1 MIRILHTA
9 DWHLGKK
16 LEHISR
22 LAEQAEVMNEIC
34 DIAGREN
41 PDLVIVAGDLYDQF
55 NPPIEAQDLLYK
67 TLKRLSADGKRPV
80 LAIAGN
86 HDSPDR
92 IASVDPLARYNG
104 IFFSGY
110 PYSQIPIT
118 KSGKGWEISKTGEGF
133 VEFVWEKLDFPVRV
147 LHTAFANEFRLRKD
161 LGNPDDNNMAKL
173 LSNHWENLVQTHC
186 SDPGIQILTAH
197 LFASQERASYE
208 EGEGERATL
217 AIGGAQVVFP
227 DQFPDKIN
235 YVALGHLH
243 RPHAISS
250 ATPHIHYSG
259 SPLAYSFAEAGQQK
273 CVNLVELAPDQP
285 ATITRVNLE
294 SGKKL
299 LRYEAASVADALEYL
314 ANNPGAIVDLTIRV
328 DQYLEPADRRA
339 LMNANPLIFIRPLSQ
354 EMRNDHGG
362 TEARYNSGNIEDHFR
377 QFFEEKT
384 GQAPTEDL
392 RNLFKEILAADP
404 NL

>member
-22 LAEQAEVMNEIC
+22 MEEQAEVMNEIC
-34 DIAGREN
+34 EIAAREN

-67 TLKRLSADGKRPV
+67 TLKRLSADGNRPV

-104 IFFSGY
+104 IFFAGY
-110 PYSQIPIT
+110 PYSQIPET
-118 KSGKGWEISKTGEGF
+118 KSDRGWRISKSEEGF
-133 VEFVWEKLDFPVRV
+133 VEFIWDRLDFPVRV

-161 LGNPDDNNMAKL
+161 LGNPDDNNMAKF
-173 LSNHWENLVQTHC
+173 LSIHWQNLVEKHC
-186 SDPGIQILTAH
+186 TGSGVQILTAH
-197 LFASQERASYE
+197 LFASQESTSYE
-208 EGEGERATL
+208 EGDGERATL
-217 AIGGAQVVFP
+217 SIGGAQVVFP
-227 DQFPDKIN
+227 DQFPKEIN

-243 RPHAISS
+243 RPHAISPG
-250 ATPHIHYSG
+250 TPHMHYSG

-285 ATITRVNLE
+285 AAITRINLE

-299 LRYEAASVADALEYL
+299 LKYEAASVTDALEYL
-314 ANNPGAIVDLTIRV
+314 SNNRGAIVDLTIRV

-339 LMNANPLIFIRPLSQ
+339 LMNANPLIFIRPVSRS
-354 EMRNDHGG
+354 MRSDQGEV
-362 TEARYNSGNIEDHFR
+362 EARYASGNIQDHFR

-384 GQAPTEDL
+384 GLEPTEDL
-392 RNLFKEILAADP
+392 MNLFSEILATDS